1 MNIIIFS
8 ASTGG
13 GHNTAAK
20 AVKKYILAQDSNNNV
35 RIIDTFKYI
44 NKYLDKTV
52 SKGYVYLATKT
63 PKLYGSLYILTD
75 RNGRYSKAVKISN
88 KVFASKLVPLIKEF
102 ESDLIITVHPFS
114 TEMISVL
121 KKEQIINI
129 PLICIMTDYATHSTW
144 LNEEVDGYI
153 VSNEDMK
160 KEMVQRGVTADKVFS
175 FGIPIDEKFY
185 IEKEKSIL
193 KHELGLNADMPT
205 ILMMA
210 GSFGVP
216 KINEVYREITEIDL
230 EFQLIIITGKNQKLY
245 DVLKQE
251 TSEDK
256 RFIELIYFTD
266 EVEKYMKA
274 ADLIITKPGGLT
286 VTEALACN
294 VPLITFCAIPG
305 QEEENAEFL
314 YKHHMAVS
322 IDKNKKAADIIVDLL
337 KHREKL
343 AEMKEACI
351 HFDKSKCCENIYSLI
366 NKMMN
371 LDNYEL

>member
-1 MNIIIFS
+1 MNIIILS

-20 AVKKYILAQDSNNNV
+20 AIEKYILERNSCNNV
-35 RIIDTFKYI
+35 EIIDTFKYI
-44 NKYLDKTV
+44 NKFLDRTV

-63 PKLYGSLYILTD
+63 PRLYGTLYRLTD
-75 RNGRYSKAVKISN
+75 KSDKSSKAVKVSN
-88 KVFASKLVPLIKEF
+88 KIFASRLVPLIEEF
-102 ESDLIITVHPFS
+102 KADLIITVHPFS
-114 TEMISVL
+114 TEMISGL
-121 KKEQIINI
+121 KKEKILDI
-129 PLICIMTDYATHSTW
+129 PLICIMTDYASHSTW
-144 LNEEVDGYI
+144 INDEVDAYI

-160 KEMVQRGVTADKVFS
+160 NEMVQRGVPENTVYP

-185 IEKEKSIL
+185 VEKEKGIL
-193 KHELGLNADMPT
+193 SLELGLNADIPT

-210 GSFGVP
+210 GSFGVS
-216 KINEVYREITEIDL
+216 KVNEVYREITNIDL

-245 DVLKQE
+245 EMLKDE
-251 TSEDK
+251 TSKDK

-294 VPLITFCAIPG
+294 VPLITFSAIPG

-314 YKHHMAVS
+314 YKHNMAVP
-322 IDKNKKAADIIVDLL
+322 IEKNKKAADIIVDLL

-343 AEMKEACI
+343 AEMKEACR

-366 NKMMN
+366 SKMMN